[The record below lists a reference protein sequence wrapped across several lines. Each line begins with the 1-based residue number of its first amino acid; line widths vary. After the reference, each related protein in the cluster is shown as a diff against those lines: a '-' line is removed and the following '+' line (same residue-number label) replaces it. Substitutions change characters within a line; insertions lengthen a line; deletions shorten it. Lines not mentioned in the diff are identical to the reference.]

1 MEFRPNYK
9 VHEGDKIELHAEPVA
24 PPREIVPEDLPL
36 DILYEDEDLLVINKP
51 TGLTVH
57 PATGNWTGTLM
68 NAVHFHFNKAREVG
82 DKYRSGLIHRLDKD
96 TSGIV
101 LIGKT
106 NLGLWHYSKLFAE
119 RKVDKTYLAVVTGNI
134 NRVMNNGRITVTN
147 YLGRNPGNRKKIAV
161 MNEQKGRLAVS
172 EIKLVKIKEIDNQW
186 YSVVE
191 VKPKTGRTHQIRV
204 HLTSL
209 GFPVLGDTIYGKTP
223 YSRLMLHA
231 WKLNLLSPQ
240 GKELHFEAKL
250 PEEFAIF
257 NAADR

>member
-1 MEFRPNYK
+1 
-9 VHEGDKIELHAEPVA
+9 
-24 PPREIVPEDLPL
+24 VPEDIPL
-36 DILYEDEDLLVINKP
+36 DVIYEDEDLLVINKP

-68 NAVHFHFNKAREVG
+68 NAVHFHFNKTRSVG

-96 TSGIV
+96 TSGVV

-106 NLGLWHYSKLFAE
+106 NLGLWHYSKLFAD
-119 RKVDKTYLAVVTGNI
+119 RKVNKTYLAVCTGNI
-134 NRVMNNGRITVTN
+134 GRVMTNGRIIVTN

-161 MNEQKGRLAVS
+161 MNEQKGRLAVT
-172 EIKLVKIKEIDNQW
+172 EIKLLKVTEIDNQL
-186 YSVVE
+186 YSLVE

-209 GFPVLGDTIYGKTP
+209 GFPVLGDKIYGKAN

-231 WKLNLLSPQ
+231 WKLKLLSPQ
-240 GKELHFEAKL
+240 GKELQLEAKL
-250 PEEFAIF
+250 PEEFRIF
-257 NAADR
+257 NAPDR